1 MTPSFSER
9 ETLHMSTVKRKK
21 RDSKKYP
28 ALDPR
33 VNSRTKQH
41 LIDYDYLDKLTQ
53 SEMEWLNR
61 FSGEYYSGDFKKEPG
76 SVKGDGKYLKDC
88 IHDAT
93 NAAVR
98 KDCYDRNNHNNMDYI
113 SVAKAKGE
121 IIYPHY
127 DMTNYVD
134 ENTYAEL
141 NDFETLMV
149 ELLDG
154 TKKK

>member
-1 MTPSFSER
+1 
-9 ETLHMSTVKRKK
+9 MSIVKKKK

-41 LIDYDYLDKLTQ
+41 LIDYDYLDKLTH

-76 SVKGDGKYLKDC
+76 SVRGDGRYLEDNIQKS
-88 IHDAT
+88 DAE
-93 NAAVR
+93 R
-98 KDCYDRNNHNNMDYI
+98 RECYQRNNRNNVDYI

-121 IIYPHY
+121 ILYPH
-127 DMTNYVD
+127 DMIEAVD
-134 ENTYAEL
+134 DNTYAEL
-141 NDFETLMV
+141 NDFETVMV
-149 ELLDG
+149 ELLDNV
-154 TKKK
+154 TKKPKQK